1 MEANSESRPA
11 YRSLWVWLLLVWA
24 ASAADRAIAGPVF
37 SYIISNNLP
46 IIQGVENPYA
56 VSGLVV
62 GSLFFAGYMLTQF
75 PGGYLGDKYG
85 YRTIIVISTIWA
97 ALATLVTGL
106 MTAIVGLVAL
116 RVITGLGEGMFY
128 SNDRSVIVEQTP
140 EEKRSFGL
148 GVVITGLAIGITI
161 ALVSTPFLIDLG
173 NLVLGA
179 NEAWRMPFFV
189 LGAVTL
195 VIGIG
200 IIIFFK
206 RQRGAREF
214 RPDYLA
220 ALRELGKYSVVFFVI
235 VMGAYLLARQ
245 LDLPEWVVAVA
256 MAFVALL
263 LVGFV
268 FRRMGEEI
276 APVLYNRDLILIYI
290 SAIAILWNL
299 WFFSFWSVSIVSQAA
314 PQASFLHA
322 ALTAALNAGAGILG
336 FPVGGWIADY
346 AKRKGW
352 GRKVM
357 LISFTV
363 IEGLLTIAFGLY
375 LINGGQ
381 SLTVMGILLFFQ
393 AIFFFALQPISQAL
407 TADLVATP
415 ALLGAAFG
423 MWNLIGE
430 MGAVLSP
437 GISGALRDATGEWH
451 AAVMLNAGVIL
462 ASAVVLLF
470 VRERK
475 GSSAEEQPSEEAEA
489 TS

>member
-1 MEANSESRPA
+1 MAENSGSSPA

-37 SYIISNNLP
+37 SYIISNDLP

-75 PGGYLGDKYG
+75 PGGYLGDKFG
-85 YRTIIVISTIWA
+85 HRTIIVISMLWA
-97 ALATLVTGL
+97 AVATILTGL
-106 MTAIVGLVAL
+106 MTAIVGLVAF
-116 RVITGLGEGMFY
+116 RVITGLGEGTFY

-140 EEKRSFGL
+140 FEKRSFGM
-148 GVVITGLAIGITI
+148 GVVITGFAIGIPI
-161 ALVSTPFLIDLG
+161 AIITTPFLIDLG

-179 NEAWRMPFFV
+179 NESWRMPF
-189 LGAVTL
+189 LAIGAATL
-195 VIGIG
+195 VVGFGIMT
-200 IIIFFK
+200 FFK

-214 RPDYLA
+214 RPDYLG

-235 VMGAYLLARQ
+235 IMAAYLLALL
-245 LDLPEWVVAVA
+245 LDLPEWVVAIA

-276 APVLYNRDLILIYI
+276 APVLYNRDLFLIYV
-290 SAIAILWNL
+290 AFIAILWNL
-299 WFFSFWSVSIVSQAA
+299 WFFSFWSVAIVSQAA
-314 PQASFLHA
+314 PQASFLNA

-336 FPVGGWIADY
+336 FPIGGWIADY
-346 AKRKGW
+346 AKRRGW

-357 LISFTV
+357 LISFTLA
-363 IEGLLTIAFGLY
+363 EGLLTVAFGLY
-375 LINGGQ
+375 IINGGQ
-381 SLTVMGILLFFQ
+381 ALSVMGTLLFFQ

-407 TADLVATP
+407 VADLVATP
-415 ALLGAAFG
+415 ALLGAALG
-423 MWNLIGE
+423 MWDLIGG

-437 GISGALRDATGEWH
+437 GINGALRDATGEWY
-451 AAVMLNAGVIL
+451 AAVMLDAGVIF
-462 ASAVVLLF
+462 ASIVVLLF
-470 VRERK
+470 VRESRAP
-475 GSSAEEQPSEEAEA
+475 SAEQPSAVEA

>member
-1 MEANSESRPA
+1 MEENSRSRPA
-11 YRSLWVWLLLVWA
+11 YRSLWVWLLVVWA
-24 ASAADRAIAGPVF
+24 VSAADRTIAGPVF
-37 SYIISNNLP
+37 SYIISNDLP

-75 PGGYLGDKYG
+75 PGGYLGDKFG

-97 ALATLVTGL
+97 ALATILTGL
-106 MTAIVGLVAL
+106 MTAIVGLVAF
-116 RVITGLGEGMFY
+116 RIITGLGEGMYY
-128 SNDRSVIVEQTP
+128 SNDRSVVVEQTP
-140 EEKRSFGL
+140 EEKRSLGL

-161 ALVSTPFLIDLG
+161 AIISVPFLIDLG
-173 NLVLGA
+173 NMVLGT
-179 NEAWRMPFFV
+179 NDGWRMPFIV
-189 LGAVTL
+189 LGAATL
-195 VIGIG
+195 VVGFG
-200 IIIFFK
+200 IIAFFK
-206 RQRGAREF
+206 RQQGREF
-214 RPDYLA
+214 RPNYLA
-220 ALRELGKYSVVFFVI
+220 ALREIAKYSVVFFGI
-235 VMGAYLLARQ
+235 IMGAYLLARL

-268 FRRMGEEI
+268 FRRMGDEI

-314 PQASFLHA
+314 PQATFLHA

-336 FPVGGWIADY
+336 FPIGGWIADY
-346 AKRKGW
+346 AKRRGW
-352 GRKVM
+352 GRKPI
-357 LISFTV
+357 LIICTLMQ
-363 IEGLLTIAFGLY
+363 GLLTVAFGLY
-375 LINGGQ
+375 LISGGQ
-381 SLTVMGILLFFQ
+381 ALSVMGILLFFQ

-407 TADLVATP
+407 TADLVTTP

-437 GISGALRDATGEWH
+437 GISGALRDATGNWNT
-451 AAVMLNAGVIL
+451 AVMLDAGVIL
-462 ASAVVLLF
+462 ASVVVLLF
-470 VRERK
+470 VRESRAP
-475 GSSAEEQPSEEAEA
+475 SDEEQPAGAEA

>member
-1 MEANSESRPA
+1 METNNESRPA
-11 YRSLWVWLLLVWA
+11 YRSLWVWLLVVWA
-24 ASAADRAIAGPVF
+24 ASAADRTIAGPVF

-46 IIQGVENPYA
+46 IIQGVEHPYA

-75 PGGYLGDKYG
+75 PGGYLGDKFG
-85 YRTIIVISTIWA
+85 HRTIIVISTIWA
-97 ALATLVTGL
+97 AIATVVTGL

-116 RVITGLGEGMFY
+116 RVITGLGEGTFY

-140 EEKRSFGL
+140 FEKRSFGM

-161 ALVSTPFLIDLG
+161 AIVSAPLLIDLG
-173 NLVLGA
+173 NSVLGA
-179 NEAWRMPFFV
+179 NDGWRIPFFV
-189 LGAVTL
+189 LGTLTL
-195 VIGIG
+195 VSGFGIAR
-200 IIIFFK
+200 FFR
-206 RQRGAREF
+206 RQRGREF
-214 RPDYLA
+214 RPSYSA
-220 ALRELGKYSVVFFVI
+220 TLRELGKYSVVFFLIIMAVYWPA
-235 VMGAYLLARQ
+235 VQ
-245 LDLPEWVVAVA
+245 LNLPEWVVAVI
-256 MAFVALL
+256 MVFVALL
-263 LVGFV
+263 LVGFA

-276 APVLYNRDLILIYI
+276 APVLYNRDLLLIYI

-314 PQASFLHA
+314 SQATFLHA

-336 FPVGGWIADY
+336 FPIGGWIADY
-346 AKRKGW
+346 AKRRGW
-352 GRKVM
+352 GRKVI
-357 LISFTV
+357 LITCTLM
-363 IEGLLTIAFGLY
+363 EGLLTVAFGLY
-375 LINGGQ
+375 IINGGQ
-381 SLTVMGILLFFQ
+381 ALSMLGILLFFQ

-407 TADLVATP
+407 TADIVATP

-437 GISGALRDATGEWH
+437 GISGALRDATGSWN
-451 AAVMLNAGVIL
+451 AAVMLDAGIIL

-470 VRERK
+470 VRESK
-475 GSSAEEQPSEEAEA
+475 APSAEGQPSEGAEA

>member
-1 MEANSESRPA
+1 
-11 YRSLWVWLLLVWA
+11 
-24 ASAADRAIAGPVF
+24 
-37 SYIISNNLP
+37 
-46 IIQGVENPYA
+46 
-56 VSGLVV
+56 LVV

-75 PGGYLGDKYG
+75 PGGYLGDRYG

-97 ALATLVTGL
+97 ALATILTGL
-106 MTAIVGLVAL
+106 MTALVGLVAF
-116 RVITGLGEGMFY
+116 RIITGLGEGMYY
-128 SNDRSVIVEQTP
+128 SNDRSVVVEQTP

-161 ALVSTPFLIDLG
+161 ALISVPFLIDLG
-173 NLVLGA
+173 NSVLGP
-179 NEAWRMPFFV
+179 NDGWRMPFFA

-195 VIGIG
+195 VVGFG
-200 IIIFFK
+200 IIVFFK

-214 RPDYLA
+214 RPDYLS
-220 ALRELGKYSVVFFVI
+220 ALRELGKYSVVFFVVI
-235 VMGAYLLARQ
+235 MGAYLLARL

-263 LVGFV
+263 LVGFA

-314 PQASFLHA
+314 PQATFLNA

-336 FPVGGWIADY
+336 FPIGGWLADY
-346 AKRKGW
+346 AKRRGW
-352 GRKVM
+352 GRKIL
-357 LISFTV
+357 LISFTL
-363 IEGLLTIAFGLY
+363 IEGLLTAAFGLY
-375 LINGGQ
+375 LIYGGQ
-381 SLTVMGILLFFQ
+381 ALSVLGILLFFQ

-407 TADLVATP
+407 TADIVATP

-437 GISGALRDATGEWH
+437 GISGALRDATGSWN
-451 AAVMLNAGVIL
+451 AAVMLDAGVIL
-462 ASAVVLLF
+462 ASIVVLLF
-470 VRERK
+470 VRESRP
-475 GSSAEEQPSEEAEA
+475 SSVEERPAEAEA